1 MHFMRRFLSSA
12 LAASLVTM
20 PLYAGPKPP
29 NKGDKGN
36 DGDEIRHVLLISVDG
51 LHALDLSNYCQH
63 PSRSTLA
70 LPERSWNHV
79 HERQA
84 PRNLLTHFPAWRPS

>member
-20 PLYAGPKPP
+20 PLYSVPKPP
-29 NKGDKGN
+29 AKGDKGN

-51 LHALDLSNYCQH
+51 LHALDLSTYVTGG
-63 PSRSTLA
+63 S
-70 LPERSWNHV
+70 
-79 HERQA
+79 
-84 PRNLLTHFPAWRPS
+84 PATAGL

>member
-20 PLYAGPKPP
+20 PLYAGPKPS

-36 DGDEIRHVLLISVDG
+36 DGDEIRHVLLIS
-51 LHALDLSNYCQH
+51 
-63 PSRSTLA
+63 R
-70 LPERSWNHV
+70 
-79 HERQA
+79 
-84 PRNLLTHFPAWRPS
+84 